1 MKQFVLTTFQTITF
15 ADGVHVI
22 SYCTCNP
29 TWRDKA
35 SVFECDTSPCTR
47 AASLAAL
54 GHACPHARALQLL
67 WTWQP
72 TLRSM
77 PLHPLTRLSDPDPPP
92 KIQQTQFPGAPHPH
106 LCSVWLV
113 GSPLSGDA
121 AVVYCQGGVH
131 RCTACSASKRC
142 LHVKQLTGADQGAAA
157 ERDDTEDAIDE
168 LASIIA
174 SYVDATT
181 GKLQVRSVSQ
191 ERIADGITAKLNV
204 FPEYGTLP
212 SVFVPYLQPGAACGC
227 GRLWNEAP
235 LIHASPQ
242 RKSIVYSLTW
252 FREVDV
258 FQRMCTCGQKLNCN
272 FRDYGILNLNNLDL
286 FSHELLQWYS
296 VQLATSAVPFF
307 ALWRTVVE
315 CYADRGLL
323 PEHARASTATGHDHA
338 SMAAAAG
345 GGGGGGGGSVRSER
359 GGAAQPGLG
368 RLGPGGGGG
377 GANASGSSPP
387 GDGGAGAGGFWPQQ
401 VSSTTTSG
409 RDDDHARM
417 AAAAGGGGGG
427 GGGNVRSERGGATQ
441 PGLSRLGPG
450 GGGGGAD
457 ASGSSP
463 PGDGGPGA
471 GGSWPQQHARASTA
485 TGHDHASMAAA
496 AGGGGGGG
504 GGNVRSE
511 RGGAAQP
518 GLGRLGP
525 GGGGGGANASGSSP
539 PGDGGAGAGGSW
551 PQQHARAS
559 TATGHDHASM
569 AAAAGGGGGGGGGS
583 VRSERGGA
591 AQPGLG
597 RLGPGGSGGGA
608 NASGSSPPGGGGAGA
623 GGSWPQQ
630 ATVIVVIGLLSMMI
644 TVFCKV
650 MRRLMG
656 ASQDKLPARGAVKA
670 SAAARGY
677 GFFINKR
684 AVFQEA
690 WLNFVALQEPN
701 YDAAFRCR
709 CPSDQCMF
717 VIADGILLGVRKE
730 KSHLR
735 KPWGPP
741 VSEPWRPGS
750 LHRQRSLLPRHAA
763 KILQRMCTGD
773 QPTVTSAEYKSLLTE
788 VDKKCMDLKPYI
800 ACYAPA
806 GDAGGTDV
814 SEASPQLQSLLLA
827 AASESPVCA
836 YVPGIVH
843 SLIDAI
849 LEVSVPTPQS
859 LIQLTASAP
868 LLGPFVSR
876 ECNRNGG
883 ALPLRAQKLLRLLL
897 SVARKAYQ
905 RSDDQVYVA
914 GTTPRSPKDVFSNVD
929 SALEGPAGAPPQ
941 GPGAAGLAGTAAPAG
956 AAGAP
961 PRAPGAAGT
970 KRKAA
975 PAGAAGAPPQGPGAA
990 GLAGT
995 AAPAG
1000 AAGAPPQG
1008 PGAAG
1013 LAGTAAPAG
1022 AAGAPP
1028 QGPGAA
1034 GLAGTAAPAG
1044 AAGAPPRAPGAA
1056 GLAGTAAPAGAAGA
1070 PPRGPGAAG
1079 LAGTEAPAGAAGA
1092 PPRAPGAAGLAGTA
1106 APAGAAGAPP
1116 RAPGAAGL
1124 AGTEAPAGAAGAP
1137 PQGPG
1142 AAGLAGTAAPAG
1154 AAGAPPRAPGAAGLA
1169 GTAAPAG
1176 AAGAPTQGPGAAG
1189 LAGTAAP
1196 AGAAGAPPQG
1206 PGAAG
1211 LAGTAAPAGA
1221 AGAPPRGPGAAGGSN
1236 TGSPEQEFMTS
1247 GFYYP
1252 SRPWLKHLGHY
1263 FSDRRTQITGKQRCT
1278 KYKYDSKNL
1287 SPGLFVM
1294 HCLNCGVCLG
1304 FHMLENAESPQAL
1317 FEVLYT
1323 RWPQPPKVVVYDNNC
1338 HAHAYFLNREP
1349 EWVTNTLFV
1358 IDKTHFRGH
1367 TGCCK
1372 AYDIARY
1379 SSLVSLN
1386 SQLAEQRN
1394 AKLAMLKSHCAYMS
1408 QPLFLVY
1415 VRHFLYMTDKLSK
1428 RAENAR

>member
-54 GHACPHARALQLL
+54 GHACPHARALQ
-67 WTWQP
+67 
-72 TLRSM
+72 
-77 PLHPLTRLSDPDPPP
+77 
-92 KIQQTQFPGAPHPH
+92 
-106 LCSVWLV
+106 
-113 GSPLSGDA
+113 
-121 AVVYCQGGVH
+121 
-131 RCTACSASKRC
+131 
-142 LHVKQLTGADQGAAA
+142 
-157 ERDDTEDAIDE
+157 
-168 LASIIA
+168 
-174 SYVDATT
+174 
-181 GKLQVRSVSQ
+181 
-191 ERIADGITAKLNV
+191 
-204 FPEYGTLP
+204 
-212 SVFVPYLQPGAACGC
+212 
-227 GRLWNEAP
+227 
-235 LIHASPQ
+235 
-242 RKSIVYSLTW
+242 
-252 FREVDV
+252 
-258 FQRMCTCGQKLNCN
+258 
-272 FRDYGILNLNNLDL
+272 
-286 FSHELLQWYS
+286 
-296 VQLATSAVPFF
+296 
-307 ALWRTVVE
+307 
-315 CYADRGLL
+315 
-323 PEHARASTATGHDHA
+323 
-338 SMAAAAG
+338 
-345 GGGGGGGGSVRSER
+345 
-359 GGAAQPGLG
+359 PGLS

-387 GDGGAGAGGFWPQQ
+387 GDGGPGAGGSWPQQ
-401 VSSTTTSG
+401 VSVSSTTTSG
-409 RDDDHARM
+409 RDDDHASM

-597 RLGPGGSGGGA
+597 RLGPGGGGGGA

-1092 PPRAPGAAGLAGTA
+1092 PPRAPGAAGLAGT
-1106 APAGAAGAPP
+1106 
-1116 RAPGAAGL
+1116 
-1124 AGTEAPAGAAGAP
+1124 EAPAGAAGAP